1 MPKPIKYCI
10 IKLTT
15 ILLIC
20 ITIGCKYSNKQL
32 HINLKANEELENKFI
47 SSHDT
52 IYLNHILDSVK
63 GISPQTHATKVLF
76 YYLQYIKE
84 HYTNN
89 YYENYANAEI
99 LQDYLEKNKLTQVYS
114 KYYSD
119 ALFAKGEYYF
129 AAAKYDEALK
139 EYYAAK
145 NILDLQ
151 KDTCNYSKFYN
162 KLWNFYYYKKEYD
175 KALEYL
181 NISLINEYNC
191 KGNTSDYL
199 YYHRVQATLNTKAL
213 CFEKLG
219 KYDSAIFIYKQGIAF
234 LSQPVYANIIQPQK
248 IEIALG
254 IYYGNLGG
262 SFAYNHQSDSAILY
276 LNKSIAINSKPGYD
290 SIDLQTAYLKLV
302 EIYLNQKKYD
312 KARAILDQ
320 TNHLIN
326 SSNHPTNGSTR
337 SKWHLLNYNYYTL
350 TGKLENAIKAYQNFF
365 HVQDSVNKT
374 AYALNNFSISRE
386 MSKIKNEFSLNDAQ
400 KKSEIKTIYIVV
412 FSIVLVLLTFII
424 ILILRYL
431 KQVKIL
437 SNQTALHNLQL
448 QSTLQQFEQS
458 NQNYAHVMKVMAHD
472 LRSPLAGIT
481 GITEL
486 LLTDASMIE
495 EEKKQMLHLIQSSCN
510 NSLNMISELLNSS
523 TSLEVKEIDKKEM
536 DIISLLRQCVDL
548 LKFKANEKN
557 ITIFFHHDIDKILLS
572 ADNEKLWR
580 LFSNLIMNAIKF
592 SENNK
597 AIYLYVEKYM
607 NEVVINIQD
616 EGIGIPENLK
626 NTVFD
631 MFTSARRKGTAGEQ
645 PFGIGLHT
653 CKQIVEAHKGRIWFI
668 SNEPIGTSFYVAL
681 PIN

>member
-1 MPKPIKYCI
+1 MPLSNNYYFIKFVI
-10 IKLTT
+10 

-20 ITIGCKYSNKQL
+20 TNIGCKNSNIQL
-32 HINLKANEELENKFI
+32 NTNLKANEELENRFI

-52 IYLNHILDSVK
+52 VYLNNILDSLHN
-63 GISPQTHATKVLF
+63 ISPKTKSTTVLF
-76 YYLQYIKE
+76 YYLQYLKE

-89 YYENYANAEI
+89 YYENYANAEA
-99 LQDYLEKNKLTQVYS
+99 LQMYLEKNNLTKVYA

-129 AAAKYDEALK
+129 VAAKYDEALK
-139 EYYAAK
+139 EYFAAK

-151 KDTCNYSKFYN
+151 NDTCNYSKFYN
-162 KLWNFYYYKKEYD
+162 KLWNFYYYKKEYN
-175 KALEYL
+175 KAIDYL
-181 NISLINEYNC
+181 NISLKNEFNC
-191 KGNTSDYL
+191 KNQTSDYL
-199 YYHRVQATLNTKAL
+199 FYHRVQSTYNTKAL

-219 KYDSAIFIYKQGIAF
+219 KYDSAIAIYKLGIAF
-234 LSQPVYANIIQPQK
+234 LNQPSYISIIQQQK
-248 IEIALG
+248 REVALG

-262 SFAYNHQSDSAILY
+262 SFAYNKQPDSAILY
-276 LNKSIAINSKPGYD
+276 LNKSIELNSKPGYD

-302 EIYLNQKKYD
+302 EIYINQKKYN

-320 TNHLIN
+320 TSHLIN
-326 SSNHPTNGSTR
+326 SSMHPTNGTTR
-337 SKWHLLNYNYYTL
+337 SKWHLLNYNYYTQ
-350 TGKLENAIKAYQNFF
+350 TGRLENAIKAYEDFF
-365 HVQDSVNKT
+365 HVQDSVNKIS
-374 AYALNNFSISRE
+374 YALNNFSISRE
-386 MSKIKNEFSLNDAQ
+386 IDKIKNEFSLKEEQ
-400 KKSEIKTIYIVV
+400 KKNEIKTIYIVV
-412 FSIVLVLLTFII
+412 FAVVLILLSLIIV
-424 ILILRYL
+424 LILRYL
-431 KQVKIL
+431 KQLKI
-437 SNQTALHNLQL
+437 STNQTALHNLQL
-448 QSTLQQFEQS
+448 QTTLQQFEQS
-458 NQNYAHVMKVMAHD
+458 NKNYGHVMKVMAHD

-597 AIYLYVEKYM
+597 TIYLYVEKFM
-607 NEVVINIQD
+607 NEVVVNIQD
-616 EGIGIPENLK
+616 EGIGIPDNLK
-626 NTVFD
+626 SKVFE

-645 PFGIGLHT
+645 PFGIGLHI

-681 PIN
+681 PLN